1 MIPECK
7 IYSDGSSYIA
17 IPHTEGRKGPRR
29 KPFEPIIDV
38 VDSNVQAEVDEKT
51 IDNAVHVETEQ
62 RQTALTAEDIA
73 NMGLVEETD
82 EYIIKLFEQNYGAET
97 SAPSFAYNN
106 KPKNAE
112 PPKGRLMTRKELF
125 EELYNANLDKR
136 LKERKQIVLD
146 RMLPYFKAPEA
157 AKAYLDKGFERKRH
171 NIISRRVRLSRKIY
185 LHGHWNYFVTFT
197 YSNALHDEDSFKK
210 QLKYALWNFT
220 KRKEWQY
227 AGVWERAPETGRL
240 HFHGLFDIP
249 DGTMPGELITV
260 SDWDSKNHCRQETV
274 QNTYFNERF
283 GRSDFELITS
293 RETLGN
299 SIAYILKYIEKTGE
313 RIVCSKGLSA
323 YFISDINEDDIL
335 AQINDEDKP
344 VKYLLFDDF
353 ACWDEGL
360 YMGQVSDAV
369 IKQMRKAN

>member
-7 IYSDGSSYIA
+7 VYTDGTSYIA

-29 KPFEPIIDV
+29 KHYEPLIDV
-38 VDSNVQAEVDEKT
+38 VDPNVQAE
-51 IDNAVHVETEQ
+51 ATEQ
-62 RQTALTAEDIA
+62 STDKAKATETTQEKPSLTANEIA
-73 NMGLVEETD
+73 DMGLVEVTD
-82 EYIIKLFEQNYGAET
+82 EYLIKLFERNDGAEI
-97 SAPSFAYNN
+97 SAPISAH
-106 KPKNAE
+106 KEK
-112 PPKGRLMTRKELF
+112 PKGRLMTRKELF

-136 LKERKQIVLD
+136 PKERKRIVID
-146 RMLPYFKAPEA
+146 GMLPYFKTVEN
-157 AKAYLDKGFERKRH
+157 AKAYVDKGFERKRH
-171 NIISRRVRLSRKIY
+171 NVISRRVRLSRKIY
-185 LHGHWNYFVTFT
+185 LHKHWNYFVTFT
-197 YSNALHDEDSFKK
+197 YSNELHDEDSFKK
-210 QLKYALWNFT
+210 QLKYTLWNLT
-220 KRKEWQY
+220 KRKNWQY
-227 AGVWERAPETGRL
+227 AGVWERAPVSNRL

-249 DGTMPGELITV
+249 DGTMPGELVTV
-260 SDWDSKNHCRQETV
+260 NDWDSKNHRRQETV

-299 SIAYILKYIEKTGE
+299 SMAYILKYIEKTGE

-344 VKYLLFDDF
+344 AKYLLFDDF
-353 ACWDEGL
+353 GCWDEGL

-369 IKQMRKAN
+369 IKQMRKSN

>member
-29 KPFEPIIDV
+29 KPFEPLIDV
-38 VDSNVQAEVDEKT
+38 VVPNVQTEATAQT
-51 IDNAVHVETEQ
+51 IDNVMPVKVEQ
-62 RQTALTAEDIA
+62 KPQMLTSKEIA
-73 NMGLVEETD
+73 DMGLVEVTD
-82 EYIIKLFEQNYGAET
+82 EYLIKLFERNDGTENPVPT
-97 SAPSFAYNN
+97 FACND
-106 KPKNAE
+106 KPKH
-112 PPKGRLMTRKELF
+112 PKGRLMTHKELF
-125 EELYNANLDKR
+125 EELYKANLDKR
-136 LKERKQIVLD
+136 TKERKQIVLNG
-146 RMLPYFKAPEA
+146 MLPYFKAPET
-157 AKAYLDKGFERKRH
+157 AKAYVDKGFERKRH
-171 NIISRRVRLSRKIY
+171 NVISRRVRLSRKIY
-185 LHGHWNYFVTFT
+185 LHKHWNYFVTFT
-197 YSNALHDEDSFKK
+197 YSNELHDEDSFKK
-210 QLKYALWNFT
+210 QLKYTLWNLT
-220 KRKEWQY
+220 KRKDWQY
-227 AGVWERAPETGRL
+227 AGVWERAPITNRL

-249 DGTMPGELITV
+249 IGAMVGELITV
-260 SDWDSKNHCRQETV
+260 NDWDSKHHCRQETV

-299 SIAYILKYIEKTGE
+299 SMAYILKYIEKTGE

-323 YFISDINEDDIL
+323 YFISDINENDIL

-344 VKYLLFDDF
+344 PKYLLFDDF
-353 ACWDEGL
+353 TCWDEGL

>member
-29 KPFEPIIDV
+29 KHFEPLIDV
-38 VDSNVQAEVDEKT
+38 VDPNVQT
-51 IDNAVHVETEQ
+51 DNAEQETNNVKPTETEQ
-62 RQTALTAEDIA
+62 KQPTLTAEEIA
-73 NMGLVEETD
+73 DMGLVEVTD
-82 EYIIKLFEQNYGAET
+82 EYLIKLFERNDGAEDPAPT
-97 SAPSFAYNN
+97 SACKE
-106 KPKNAE
+106 KPKQ
-112 PPKGRLMTRKELF
+112 PKGRLMTRKELF
-125 EELYNANLDKR
+125 EELYMANLDKR
-136 LKERKQIVLD
+136 TKERKQIVLD
-146 RMLPYFKAPEA
+146 GMLPYFKSPDN
-157 AKAYLDKGFERKRH
+157 AKAYVDKGFERKRH

-197 YSNALHDEDSFKK
+197 YSNALHDEESFKK
-210 QLKYALWNFT
+210 QLKYTLWNFT

-313 RIVCSKGLSA
+313 RIICSKGLSA

>member
-29 KPFEPIIDV
+29 KPYEPLIDV
-38 VDSNVQAEVDEKT
+38 VDPNTQTEVNKQETNNIQANEIEKKQPT
-51 IDNAVHVETEQ
+51 M
-62 RQTALTAEDIA
+62 TANEIA
-73 NMGLVEETD
+73 DMGLVEVTD
-82 EYIIKLFEQNYGAET
+82 EYLIKLFERNDGAEI
-97 SAPSFAYNN
+97 SAPISAL
-106 KPKNAE
+106 KEKLK
-112 PPKGRLMTRKELF
+112 PKGRLMTHKELF
-125 EELYNANLDKR
+125 DELYKANIDKR
-136 LKERKQIVLD
+136 PKERKQIILD
-146 RMLPYFKAPEA
+146 GMLPYFKSLDT
-157 AKAYLDKGFERKRH
+157 AKAYVDKGFERKRH
-171 NIISRRVRLSRKIY
+171 NVISRRVRLSRKIY
-185 LHGHWNYFVTFT
+185 LHKHWNYFVTFT
-197 YSNALHDEDSFKK
+197 YSNELHTEESFKK

-220 KRKEWQY
+220 KRKDWQY
-227 AGVWERAPETGRL
+227 AGVWERAPITNRL

-260 SDWDSKNHCRQETV
+260 NDWDSKNHRRQNTV
-274 QNTYFNERF
+274 QNTYFNEKF

-323 YFISDINEDDIL
+323 YFISDINENDIL

-344 VKYLLFDDF
+344 AKFLLFDDF
-353 ACWDEGL
+353 ECWDEGL
-360 YMGQVSDAV
+360 YIGQASDSV
-369 IKQMRKAN
+369 IAQMRKAN